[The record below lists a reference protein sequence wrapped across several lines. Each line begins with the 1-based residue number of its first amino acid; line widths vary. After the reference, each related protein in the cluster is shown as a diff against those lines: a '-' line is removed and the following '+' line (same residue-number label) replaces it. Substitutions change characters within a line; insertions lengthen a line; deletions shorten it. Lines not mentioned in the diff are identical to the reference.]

1 LQLAT
6 ENVKRK
12 SLASIRA
19 RLLQLRKMLLKSDEE
34 VAAVVTSAGTAVS
47 AKQFLNILFMFVT
60 EAVLNNGTEVREEK
74 LIILLMFVTK
84 AVLNSG
90 TEVSE
95 EQLLSMACMFVTK
108 AVLNNGTEV
117 SEEQLPNMLFMS
129 VTEAVLNN
137 GTEVSEE
144 HVENIRLVLVTVVI
158 EFAIT
163 TFCKTEQ
170 FLNKPLKLVIVPN

>member
-1 LQLAT
+1 MQFAT
-6 ENVKRK
+6 VNVKRK
-12 SLASIRA
+12 SVASMRA
-19 RLLQLRKMLLKSDEE
+19 RLLQLRNILVKSDEE
-34 VAAVVTSAGTAVS
+34 IAAVVTSAGTAVS

-74 LIILLMFVTK
+74 LIILLMFVTE

-95 EQLLSMACMFVTK
+95 EQLLSMPCMFVTR
-108 AVLNNGTEV
+108 AVLNSGTEV

-129 VTEAVLNN
+129 VTEAVSKS

-144 HVENIRLVLVTVVI
+144 HVVNIRLVLVTVVI
-158 EFAIT
+158 EPAIT

-170 FLNKPLKLVIVPN
+170 FLNKLLKLVIAPK